1 MKRIAY
7 TTMSLLALLAVTASC
22 DDGRLYADRL
32 IIPEEGRVVKLT
44 ATLEGLD
51 TWSDGYSIVL
61 AGFEDGSDYTVIAK
75 SVQAADDGTVDIT
88 MSGVAE
94 EVTTL
99 EVCAINRIRK
109 RAINRIRKRVATY
122 YELDC
127 STLGDDTIRIDAGRL
142 DVGMFATIQQDIFD
156 RTCTGCHGEGRWLDL
171 SAGASHATLVNQP
184 STVFEGRTRVLPGS
198 AAESVLYT
206 ILTTS
211 ESAGLG
217 TDHQTQF
224 TLSEEQFA
232 LIGDWIDDGAKE

>member
-1 MKRIAY
+1 MKHFAS
-7 TTMSLLALLAVTASC
+7 TTAGLLALLALAASC
-22 DDGRLYADRL
+22 DDGRLYTDRL
-32 IIPEEGRVVKLT
+32 ILPEEGRVVKLT
-44 ATLEGLD
+44 ATLDGLD
-51 TWSDGYSIVL
+51 TWTDGYSIVL
-61 AGFEDGSDYTVIAK
+61 AGFEEGSDYTVIAK

-109 RAINRIRKRVATY
+109 RVSTY

-127 STLGDDTIRIDAGRL
+127 STLADDTIRIDAGRL

-171 SAGASHATLVNQP
+171 SAGASHATLVGQP
-184 STVFEGRTRVLPGS
+184 STVFEGRTRVLPGN

-206 ILTTS
+206 ILTTG
-211 ESAGLG
+211 ESADLG

-232 LIGDWIDDGAKE
+232 LIADWIDGGAEE

>member
-7 TTMSLLALLAVTASC
+7 TTMGLLALLAVTASC

-109 RAINRIRKRVATY
+109 R
-122 YELDC
+122 L
-127 STLGDDTIRIDAGRL
+127 L
-142 DVGMFATIQQDIFD
+142 
-156 RTCTGCHGEGRWLDL
+156 H
-171 SAGASHATLVNQP
+171 
-184 STVFEGRTRVLPGS
+184 TR
-198 AAESVLYT
+198 
-206 ILTTS
+206 
-211 ESAGLG
+211 
-217 TDHQTQF
+217 
-224 TLSEEQFA
+224 
-232 LIGDWIDDGAKE
+232 

>member
-7 TTMSLLALLAVTASC
+7 TTMGLLALLAVTASC

-32 IIPEEGRVVKLT
+32 IIPEAGRVVKLT

-109 RAINRIRKRVATY
+109 RVATY

-171 SAGASHATLVNQP
+171 SAGTSYQTLVGQP

-211 ESAGLG
+211 ESADLG

>member
-7 TTMSLLALLAVTASC
+7 TTMGLLALLAVTASC

-99 EVCAINRIRK
+99 EVC
-109 RAINRIRKRVATY
+109 AINRIRKRVATY

>member
-7 TTMSLLALLAVTASC
+7 TTMGLLALLAVTASC

-51 TWSDGYSIVL
+51 TWGDGYSIVL

-99 EVCAINRIRK
+99 EVC
-109 RAINRIRKRVATY
+109 AINRIRKRVATY

-171 SAGASHATLVNQP
+171 SAGTSYQTLVGQP

-211 ESAGLG
+211 ESADLG

>member
-1 MKRIAY
+1 MKHFASTIAG
-7 TTMSLLALLAVTASC
+7 LLALLALAASC

-32 IIPEEGRVVKLT
+32 ILPEEGRVVRLT
-44 ATLEGLD
+44 ATLDGLD
-51 TWSDGYSIVL
+51 TWADGYSVVL
-61 AGFEDGSDYTVIAK
+61 AGFGEGSDYAVIAK

-109 RAINRIRKRVATY
+109 RVATY

-127 STLGDDTIRIDAGRL
+127 STLADDTLRIDAGTL

-171 SAGASHATLVNQP
+171 SAGASHRTLVGQP
-184 STVFEGRTRVLPGS
+184 STVFEGRTRVLPGH
-198 AAESVLYT
+198 ADESVLYT
-206 ILTTS
+206 ILTTD
-211 ESAGLG
+211 ESANLG

-224 TLSEEQFA
+224 TLSEEQFT
-232 LIGDWIDDGAKE
+232 LIEDWIDDGAKE

>member
-1 MKRIAY
+1 MKHFAS
-7 TTMSLLALLAVTASC
+7 TTAGLLALLALAASC

-32 IIPEEGRVVKLT
+32 ILPEEGRVVRLT
-44 ATLEGLD
+44 ATLDGLD
-51 TWSDGYSIVL
+51 TWADGYSVVL
-61 AGFEDGSDYTVIAK
+61 AGFGEGSDYAVIAK

-109 RAINRIRKRVATY
+109 RVATY

-127 STLGDDTIRIDAGRL
+127 STLSDDTLRIDAGRL

-171 SAGASHATLVNQP
+171 SAGASHATLVGQP
-184 STVFEGRTRVLPGS
+184 STVFEGRTRVLPGH

-206 ILTTS
+206 ILTTD
-211 ESAGLG
+211 ESAGLA
-217 TDHQTQF
+217 TDHRTQF
-224 TLSEEQFA
+224 TLSDEQFA
-232 LIGDWIDDGAKE
+232 LIEDWIDGGAGE

>member
-1 MKRIAY
+1 MKHFAS
-7 TTMSLLALLAVTASC
+7 TTVGLLALLALAASC

-32 IIPEEGRVVKLT
+32 ILPEEGRVVRLT
-44 ATLEGLD
+44 ATLDGLD
-51 TWSDGYSIVL
+51 TWADGYSVVL
-61 AGFEDGSDYTVIAK
+61 AGFGEGSDYAVIAK

-109 RAINRIRKRVATY
+109 RVATY

-127 STLGDDTIRIDAGRL
+127 STLADDTLRIDAGRL

-171 SAGASHATLVNQP
+171 SAGASHATLVGQP
-184 STVFEGRTRVLPGS
+184 STVFEGRTRVLPGH

-206 ILTTS
+206 ILTTD
-211 ESAGLG
+211 ESANLA

-224 TLSEEQFA
+224 TLSDEQFA
-232 LIGDWIDDGAKE
+232 LIEDWIDGGAGE

>member
-1 MKRIAY
+1 MKHFAS
-7 TTMSLLALLAVTASC
+7 TTAGLLALLALAASC

-32 IIPEEGRVVKLT
+32 ILPEEGRVVRLT
-44 ATLEGLD
+44 ATLDGLD
-51 TWSDGYSIVL
+51 TWADGYSVVL
-61 AGFEDGSDYTVIAK
+61 AGFGEGSDYAVIAK

-109 RAINRIRKRVATY
+109 R
-122 YELDC
+122 
-127 STLGDDTIRIDAGRL
+127 DAGRL

-171 SAGASHATLVNQP
+171 SAGASHATLVGQP
-184 STVFEGRTRVLPGS
+184 STVFEGRTRVLPGH

-206 ILTTS
+206 ILTTD
-211 ESAGLG
+211 ESANLA

-224 TLSEEQFA
+224 TLSDEQFA
-232 LIGDWIDDGAKE
+232 LIEDWIDGGAGE

>member
-1 MKRIAY
+1 MKHFAS
-7 TTMSLLALLAVTASC
+7 TTAGLLALLALAASC

-32 IIPEEGRVVKLT
+32 ILPEEGRVVRLT
-44 ATLEGLD
+44 ATLDGLD
-51 TWSDGYSIVL
+51 TWTDGYSVVL
-61 AGFEDGSDYTVIAK
+61 AGFGEGSDYAVIAK

-109 RAINRIRKRVATY
+109 RVATY

-127 STLGDDTIRIDAGRL
+127 STLADDTLRIDAGRL

-171 SAGASHATLVNQP
+171 SAGASHATLVGQP
-184 STVFEGRTRVLPGS
+184 STVFEGRTRVLPGH

-206 ILTTS
+206 ILTTD
-211 ESAGLG
+211 ESANLA
-217 TDHQTQF
+217 TDHRTQF
-224 TLSEEQFA
+224 TLSDEQFA
-232 LIGDWIDDGAKE
+232 LIEDWIDGGAGE

>member
-7 TTMSLLALLAVTASC
+7 TTMGLLALLAVTASC

-109 RAINRIRKRVATY
+109 RVATY

-127 STLGDDTIRIDAGRL
+127 STLADDTLRIDAGRL

-171 SAGASHATLVNQP
+171 SAGTSYQTLVGQP

>member
-7 TTMSLLALLAVTASC
+7 TTMGLLALLAVTASC

-109 RAINRIRKRVATY
+109 RVATY

-171 SAGASHATLVNQP
+171 SAGASHRTLVNQP
-184 STVFEGRTRVLPGS
+184 STVFEGRTRVLPGN

-206 ILTTS
+206 ILTTD
-211 ESAGLG
+211 ESANLG

>member
-1 MKRIAY
+1 MKHFAS
-7 TTMSLLALLAVTASC
+7 TTAGLLALLALAASC

-32 IIPEEGRVVKLT
+32 ILPEEGRVVRLT
-44 ATLEGLD
+44 ATLDGLE
-51 TWSDGYSIVL
+51 TWADGYSVVL
-61 AGFEDGSDYTVIAK
+61 AGFGEGSDYAVIAK

-109 RAINRIRKRVATY
+109 RVATY

-127 STLGDDTIRIDAGRL
+127 STLADDTLRIDAGRL

-171 SAGASHATLVNQP
+171 SAGASHATLVGQP
-184 STVFEGRTRVLPGS
+184 STVFEGRTRVLPGH

-206 ILTTS
+206 ILTTD
-211 ESAGLG
+211 ESANLA

-224 TLSEEQFA
+224 TLSDEQFA
-232 LIGDWIDDGAKE
+232 LIEDWIDGGAGE

>member
-7 TTMSLLALLAVTASC
+7 TTMGLLALLAVTASC

-109 RAINRIRKRVATY
+109 RVATY

-127 STLGDDTIRIDAGRL
+127 STLGDDTIRIDAGKL

-171 SAGASHATLVNQP
+171 SAGTSYQTLVGQP

-211 ESAGLG
+211 ESADLG

>member
-7 TTMSLLALLAVTASC
+7 TTMGLLALLAVTASC

-109 RAINRIRKRVATY
+109 RVATY

-127 STLGDDTIRIDAGRL
+127 STLADDTLRIDAGTL

-171 SAGASHATLVNQP
+171 SAGTSYQTLVGQP

>member
-1 MKRIAY
+1 MKHFAS
-7 TTMSLLALLAVTASC
+7 TTAGLLALLALAASC

-32 IIPEEGRVVKLT
+32 ILPEEGRVVRLT
-44 ATLEGLD
+44 ATLDGLD
-51 TWSDGYSIVL
+51 TWADGYSVVL
-61 AGFEDGSDYTVIAK
+61 AGFGEGSDYAVIAK

-109 RAINRIRKRVATY
+109 CVATY

-127 STLGDDTIRIDAGRL
+127 STLADDTLRIDAGRL

-171 SAGASHATLVNQP
+171 SAGASHATLVGQP
-184 STVFEGRTRVLPGS
+184 STVFEGRTRVLPGH

-206 ILTTS
+206 ILTTD
-211 ESAGLG
+211 ESANLA

-224 TLSEEQFA
+224 TLSDEQFA
-232 LIGDWIDDGAKE
+232 LIEDWIDGGAGE

>member
-1 MKRIAY
+1 MKHFAS
-7 TTMSLLALLAVTASC
+7 TTAGLLALLALAASC

-32 IIPEEGRVVKLT
+32 ILPEEGRVVRLT
-44 ATLEGLD
+44 ATLDGLD
-51 TWSDGYSIVL
+51 TWADGYSVVL
-61 AGFEDGSDYTVIAK
+61 AGFGEGSDYAVIAK

-109 RAINRIRKRVATY
+109 RVATY

-127 STLGDDTIRIDAGRL
+127 STLADDTLRIDAGRL

-171 SAGASHATLVNQP
+171 SAGASHATLVGQP
-184 STVFEGRTRVLPGS
+184 STVFEGRTRVLPGH

-206 ILTTS
+206 ILTTD
-211 ESAGLG
+211 ESANLA

-224 TLSEEQFA
+224 TLSDEQFA
-232 LIGDWIDDGAKE
+232 LIEDWIDGGAGE

>member
-1 MKRIAY
+1 MKHFAS
-7 TTMSLLALLAVTASC
+7 TTAGLLALLALAASC
-22 DDGRLYADRL
+22 DDGRLYTDRL
-32 IIPEEGRVVKLT
+32 ILPEEGRVVKLT
-44 ATLEGLD
+44 ATLDGLD
-51 TWSDGYSIVL
+51 TWTDGYSIVL
-61 AGFEDGSDYTVIAK
+61 AGFEEGSDYTVIAK

-109 RAINRIRKRVATY
+109 RVATY

-127 STLGDDTIRIDAGRL
+127 STLADDTIRIDAGRL

-171 SAGASHATLVNQP
+171 SAGASHATLVGQP
-184 STVFEGRTRVLPGS
+184 STVFEGRTRVLPGN

-206 ILTTS
+206 ILTTG
-211 ESAGLG
+211 ESADLG

-232 LIGDWIDDGAKE
+232 LIADWIDGGAEE

>member
-1 MKRIAY
+1 MKHFAS
-7 TTMSLLALLAVTASC
+7 TTAGLLALLALAASC

-32 IIPEEGRVVKLT
+32 ILPEEGRVVRLT
-44 ATLEGLD
+44 ATLDGLD
-51 TWSDGYSIVL
+51 TWADGYSVVL
-61 AGFEDGSDYTVIAK
+61 AGFGEGSDYAVI
-75 SVQAADDGTVDIT
+75 ADDGTVDIT

-109 RAINRIRKRVATY
+109 RVATY

-127 STLGDDTIRIDAGRL
+127 STLADDTLRIDAGRL

-171 SAGASHATLVNQP
+171 SAGASHATLVGQP
-184 STVFEGRTRVLPGS
+184 STVFEGRTRVLPGH

-206 ILTTS
+206 ILTTD
-211 ESAGLG
+211 ESANLA

-224 TLSEEQFA
+224 TLSDEQFA
-232 LIGDWIDDGAKE
+232 LIEDWIDGGAGE

>member
-7 TTMSLLALLAVTASC
+7 TTMGLLALLAVTASC

-109 RAINRIRKRVATY
+109 RSMPAGWTWGCLPLSSRTSSTAPAPVAT
-122 YELDC
+122 
-127 STLGDDTIRIDAGRL
+127 AKA
-142 DVGMFATIQQDIFD
+142 VGWT
-156 RTCTGCHGEGRWLDL
+156 
-171 SAGASHATLVNQP
+171 
-184 STVFEGRTRVLPGS
+184 
-198 AAESVLYT
+198 
-206 ILTTS
+206 
-211 ESAGLG
+211 
-217 TDHQTQF
+217 
-224 TLSEEQFA
+224 
-232 LIGDWIDDGAKE
+232 

>member
-7 TTMSLLALLAVTASC
+7 TTMGLLALLAVTASC

-109 RAINRIRKRVATY
+109 R
-122 YELDC
+122 DC

-171 SAGASHATLVNQP
+171 SAGTSYQTLVGQP

-211 ESAGLG
+211 ESADLG

>member
-7 TTMSLLALLAVTASC
+7 TTMGLLALLAVTASC

-109 RAINRIRKRVATY
+109 RVATY

-171 SAGASHATLVNQP
+171 STGASHATLVNQP

-211 ESAGLG
+211 ESADLG

>member
-7 TTMSLLALLAVTASC
+7 TTMGLLALLAVTASC

-109 RAINRIRKRVATY
+109 RVATY

-127 STLGDDTIRIDAGRL
+127 STLGDDTIRIDVGRL

-171 SAGASHATLVNQP
+171 SAGTSYKTLVGQP

-211 ESAGLG
+211 ESADLG

>member
-1 MKRIAY
+1 MKHFAS
-7 TTMSLLALLAVTASC
+7 TTAGLLALLALAASC

-32 IIPEEGRVVKLT
+32 ILPEEGRVVRLT
-44 ATLEGLD
+44 ATLDGLE
-51 TWSDGYSIVL
+51 TWADGYSVVL
-61 AGFEDGSDYTVIAK
+61 AGFGEGSDYAVIAK

-109 RAINRIRKRVATY
+109 RVATY

-127 STLGDDTIRIDAGRL
+127 STLADDTLRIDAGRL

-156 RTCTGCHGEGRWLDL
+156 RTCTGCHGEGRWRDL
-171 SAGASHATLVNQP
+171 SAGASHATLVGQP
-184 STVFEGRTRVLPGS
+184 STVFEGRTRVLPGH

-206 ILTTS
+206 ILTTD
-211 ESAGLG
+211 ESANLA

-224 TLSEEQFA
+224 TLSDEQFA
-232 LIGDWIDDGAKE
+232 LIEDWIDGGAGE

>member
-109 RAINRIRKRVATY
+109 RVATY

-142 DVGMFATIQQDIFD
+142 DGGMFATIQQDIFD

-171 SAGASHATLVNQP
+171 SAGASYQTLVGQP

-211 ESAGLG
+211 ESADLG

>member
-1 MKRIAY
+1 MKHFAS
-7 TTMSLLALLAVTASC
+7 TTVGLLALLALAASC

-32 IIPEEGRVVKLT
+32 IIPEEGRVVRLT
-44 ATLEGLD
+44 ATLDGLD
-51 TWSDGYSIVL
+51 TWADGYSVVL
-61 AGFEDGSDYTVIAK
+61 AGFGEGSDYAVIAK

-109 RAINRIRKRVATY
+109 RVATY

-127 STLGDDTIRIDAGRL
+127 STLADDTLRIDAGRL

-171 SAGASHATLVNQP
+171 SAGASHATLVGQP
-184 STVFEGRTRVLPGS
+184 STVFEGRTRVLPGH

-206 ILTTS
+206 ILTTD
-211 ESAGLG
+211 ESANLA
-217 TDHQTQF
+217 TDHRTQF
-224 TLSEEQFA
+224 TLSDEQFA
-232 LIGDWIDDGAKE
+232 LIEDWIDGGAGE

>member
-7 TTMSLLALLAVTASC
+7 TTMGLLALLAVTASC

-109 RAINRIRKRVATY
+109 RHLHRLPRRRPLAGPECRHQ
-122 YELDC
+122 LP
-127 STLGDDTIRIDAGRL
+127 DAGRPA
-142 DVGMFATIQQDIFD
+142 F
-156 RTCTGCHGEGRWLDL
+156 H
-171 SAGASHATLVNQP
+171 
-184 STVFEGRTRVLPGS
+184 RVR
-198 AAESVLYT
+198 
-206 ILTTS
+206 
-211 ESAGLG
+211 G
-217 TDHQTQF
+217 TYARPARQCRRERALHHPDHQR
-224 TLSEEQFA
+224 
-232 LIGDWIDDGAKE
+232 KC

>member
-7 TTMSLLALLAVTASC
+7 TTMGLLALLAVTASC

-109 RAINRIRKRVATY
+109 RVATY

-171 SAGASHATLVNQP
+171 SAGTSYQTLVGQP

-198 AAESVLYT
+198 ATESVLYT

-211 ESAGLG
+211 ESADLG

>member
-109 RAINRIRKRVATY
+109 RVATY

-171 SAGASHATLVNQP
+171 SAGTSYQTLVGQP
-184 STVFEGRTRVLPGS
+184 STVFEGRMRVLPGS

-211 ESAGLG
+211 ESADLG

>member
-1 MKRIAY
+1 MKHFASTIAG
-7 TTMSLLALLAVTASC
+7 LLALLALAASC

-32 IIPEEGRVVKLT
+32 ILPEEGRVVRLT
-44 ATLEGLD
+44 ATLDGLD
-51 TWSDGYSIVL
+51 TWADGYSVVL
-61 AGFEDGSDYTVIAK
+61 AGFGEG
-75 SVQAADDGTVDIT
+75 DDGTVDIT

-109 RAINRIRKRVATY
+109 RVATY

-127 STLGDDTIRIDAGRL
+127 STLADDTLRIDAGRL

-171 SAGASHATLVNQP
+171 SAGASHATLVGQP
-184 STVFEGRTRVLPGS
+184 STVFEGRTRVLPGH

-206 ILTTS
+206 ILTTD
-211 ESAGLG
+211 ESANLA

-224 TLSEEQFA
+224 TLSDEQFA
-232 LIGDWIDDGAKE
+232 LIEDWIDGGAGE

>member
-7 TTMSLLALLAVTASC
+7 TTMGLLALLAVTASC

-109 RAINRIRKRVATY
+109 R
-122 YELDC
+122 
-127 STLGDDTIRIDAGRL
+127 DDTIRIDAGRL

-171 SAGASHATLVNQP
+171 SAGTSYQTLVGQP

-211 ESAGLG
+211 ESADLG

>member
-109 RAINRIRKRVATY
+109 RVAIY

-171 SAGASHATLVNQP
+171 SAGTSYQTLVGQP
-184 STVFEGRTRVLPGS
+184 STVFEGRTRVQPGS

-211 ESAGLG
+211 ESADLG

>member
-7 TTMSLLALLAVTASC
+7 TTMGLLALLAVTASC

-109 RAINRIRKRVATY
+109 RVATY

-127 STLGDDTIRIDAGRL
+127 STLSDDTLRIDAGRL

-171 SAGASHATLVNQP
+171 SAGTSYQTLVGQP

-211 ESAGLG
+211 ESADLG

>member
-1 MKRIAY
+1 MKHFAS
-7 TTMSLLALLAVTASC
+7 TTTGLLALLALAASC

-32 IIPEEGRVVKLT
+32 ILPEEGRVVRLT
-44 ATLEGLD
+44 ATLDGLD
-51 TWSDGYSIVL
+51 TWTDGYSVVL
-61 AGFEDGSDYTVIAK
+61 AGFGEGSDYAVIAK

-109 RAINRIRKRVATY
+109 RVATY

-127 STLGDDTIRIDAGRL
+127 STLSDDTLRIDAGRL

-171 SAGASHATLVNQP
+171 SAGASHATLVGQP
-184 STVFEGRTRVLPGS
+184 STVFEGRTRVLPGH

-206 ILTTS
+206 ILTTD
-211 ESAGLG
+211 ESANLA

-224 TLSEEQFA
+224 TLSDEQFA
-232 LIGDWIDDGAKE
+232 LIEDWIDGGAGE

>member
-1 MKRIAY
+1 MKHIAY
-7 TTMSLLALLAVTASC
+7 TTMCLLALLAVTASC
-22 DDGRLYADRL
+22 DDGRLYADRPL
-32 IIPEEGRVVKLT
+32 IPAEGRGGKMH

-51 TWSDGYSIVL
+51 PWPAGSHYVL

-109 RAINRIRKRVATY
+109 RVATY

-127 STLGDDTIRIDAGRL
+127 STLSDDTLRIDAGRL

-171 SAGASHATLVNQP
+171 SAGASHATLVGQP
-184 STVFEGRTRVLPGS
+184 STVFEGRTRVLPGH

-206 ILTTS
+206 ILTTD
-211 ESAGLG
+211 ESANLA

-224 TLSEEQFA
+224 TLSDEQFA
-232 LIGDWIDDGAKE
+232 LIEDWIDGGAGE

>member
-1 MKRIAY
+1 MKHFAS
-7 TTMSLLALLAVTASC
+7 TTAGLLALLALAASC

-32 IIPEEGRVVKLT
+32 ILPEEGRVVRLT
-44 ATLEGLD
+44 ATLDGLD
-51 TWSDGYSIVL
+51 TWADGYSVVL
-61 AGFEDGSDYTVIAK
+61 AGFGEGSDYAVIAK

-109 RAINRIRKRVATY
+109 R
-122 YELDC
+122 
-127 STLGDDTIRIDAGRL
+127 
-142 DVGMFATIQQDIFD
+142 IFD

-171 SAGASHATLVNQP
+171 SAGASHATLVGQP
-184 STVFEGRTRVLPGS
+184 STVFEGRTRVLPGH

-206 ILTTS
+206 ILTTD
-211 ESAGLG
+211 ESANLA

-224 TLSEEQFA
+224 TLSDEQFA
-232 LIGDWIDDGAKE
+232 LIEDWIDGGAGE

>member
-1 MKRIAY
+1 MKHFAS
-7 TTMSLLALLAVTASC
+7 TTAGLLALLALAASC

-32 IIPEEGRVVKLT
+32 ILPEEGRVVRLT
-44 ATLEGLD
+44 ATLDGLD
-51 TWSDGYSIVL
+51 TWADGYSVVL
-61 AGFEDGSDYTVIAK
+61 AGL
-75 SVQAADDGTVDIT
+75 DDGTVDIT

-109 RAINRIRKRVATY
+109 RVATY

-127 STLGDDTIRIDAGRL
+127 STLADDTLRIDAGRL

-171 SAGASHATLVNQP
+171 SAGASHATLVGQP
-184 STVFEGRTRVLPGS
+184 STVFEGRTRVLPGH

-206 ILTTS
+206 ILTTD
-211 ESAGLG
+211 ESANLA

-224 TLSEEQFA
+224 TLSDEQFA
-232 LIGDWIDDGAKE
+232 LIEDWIDGGAGE

>member
-7 TTMSLLALLAVTASC
+7 TTMGLLALLAVTASC

-109 RAINRIRKRVATY
+109 RLTMSWIALHSVMIPSALMPAGWTWGCLPLSSRTSSTAPAPVAT
-122 YELDC
+122 
-127 STLGDDTIRIDAGRL
+127 AKA
-142 DVGMFATIQQDIFD
+142 VGWT
-156 RTCTGCHGEGRWLDL
+156 
-171 SAGASHATLVNQP
+171 
-184 STVFEGRTRVLPGS
+184 
-198 AAESVLYT
+198 
-206 ILTTS
+206 
-211 ESAGLG
+211 
-217 TDHQTQF
+217 
-224 TLSEEQFA
+224 
-232 LIGDWIDDGAKE
+232 